1 MAAERD
7 APGRAEASEGSEA
20 PATPRPHAPA
30 GAGAGRAGPL
40 AVRRA
45 SSVCRPDRRPI
56 GFPPRMN
63 PAHSR
68 WLPDL
73 IEAMTSRPSSAALLP
88 CTVFLCAVL
97 LAACEAPPPESAEVA
112 ASDTP
117 DDTVAV
123 ADTVEDAAPEREPLP
138 ADSAIIRLDASD
150 PNLAVWRDRDIS
162 GDPPREPGPIQVGSV
177 LTFFGLP
184 IARTAEDLV
193 AGEVEVAFLGAPVD
207 MGVGYRGA
215 GEGPTALRAMR
226 RSVGSMETMISWRGE
241 LTAVDYGNAPIDN
254 LSVERSMPPIRRM
267 VREIAETGAIPV
279 IIGGDHS
286 IEFANVAG
294 LADVY
299 GKENVGVIHF
309 DAHYDAGDARHGHLI
324 SHAQPVRRLI
334 DDGHILG
341 RNFIQVG
348 LRGSWPG
355 PSGFEWMRANDMR
368 YHTMAEIDRDGWT
381 NVMREVLDQANE
393 GPEYLHISFDIDVM
407 DPAYTSGTG
416 TPVPGG
422 LTPREVFYMVRGLC
436 SENNVVGFDLVE
448 LNPLV
453 DPGYTTMLNA
463 KKVVDE
469 CMTGIALRKLGL
481 GNRDYLSP
489 LTRDDGRR

>member
-1 MAAERD
+1 MRD
-7 APGRAEASEGSEA
+7 RLRLSPVGAIGPLALFGMLVLACETPPADSVDETAP
-20 PATPRPHAPA
+20 
-30 GAGAGRAGPL
+30 GAGADAAIETDAVPAGD
-40 AVRRA
+40 ANDTA
-45 SSVCRPDRRPI
+45 SAETDT
-56 GFPPRMN
+56 
-63 PAHSR
+63 A
-68 WLPDL
+68 
-73 IEAMTSRPSSAALLP
+73 EQ
-88 CTVFLCAVL
+88 
-97 LAACEAPPPESAEVA
+97 EAPDPEA
-112 ASDTP
+112 
-117 DDTVAV
+117 
-123 ADTVEDAAPEREPLP
+123 
-138 ADSAIIRLDASD
+138 AIIRLDPDD
-150 PNLAVWRDRDIS
+150 PNLEVWRDRDIS
-162 GDPPREPGPIQVGSV
+162 DDPPREPGPIRVGSV
-177 LTFFGLP
+177 LSFFGLP
-184 IARTAEDLV
+184 IARTIEDLV
-193 AGEVEVAFLGAPVD
+193 AGEVEVAFMGAPVD
-207 MGVGYRGA
+207 MGVGFRGA
-215 GEGPTALRAMR
+215 GEGPTAFRAMR
-226 RSVGSMETMISWRGE
+226 RSVGSMETMVRWRSE

-267 VREIAETGAIPV
+267 VREIAQTGAIPV

-309 DAHYDAGDARHGHLI
+309 DAHYDAGGTRGGHLI
-324 SHAQPVRRLI
+324 SHAQPVRRLV

-355 PSGFEWMRANDMR
+355 PEGFEWMRENGLR

-381 NVMREVLDQANE
+381 TVMQRVLDEAND

-422 LTPREVFYMVRGLC
+422 LTPREVFYIVRGLC
-436 SENNVVGFDLVE
+436 SENNLVGFDLVE

-453 DPGYTTMLNA
+453 DPGYTTALNA
-463 KKVVDE
+463 KQVVDE
-469 CMTGIALRKLGL
+469 CMTGVALRKLGL

-489 LTRDDGRR
+489 LTRRDTRR

>member
-1 MAAERD
+1 MRD
-7 APGRAEASEGSEA
+7 CSRRLSSEA
-20 PATPRPHAPA
+20 AGLLVLASLLTLACESPPADSGDGAPA
-30 GAGAGRAGPL
+30 GTEAEAATDAAAGDAA
-40 AVRRA
+40 AT
-45 SSVCRPDRRPI
+45 D
-56 GFPPRMN
+56 
-63 PAHSR
+63 
-68 WLPDL
+68 
-73 IEAMTSRPSSAALLP
+73 TSDTTDTQQAD
-88 CTVFLCAVL
+88 TTEQ
-97 LAACEAPPPESAEVA
+97 EAPDPEA
-112 ASDTP
+112 
-117 DDTVAV
+117 
-123 ADTVEDAAPEREPLP
+123 
-138 ADSAIIRLDASD
+138 AIIRLDPND
-150 PNLAVWRDRDIS
+150 PNLEVWRDRDIS
-162 GDPPREPGPIQVGSV
+162 DDPPREPGPIRVGSV
-177 LTFFGLP
+177 LSFFGLP
-184 IARTAEDLV
+184 VARTIEDLV
-193 AGEVEVAFLGAPVD
+193 AGEVEVAFMGAPVD
-207 MGVGYRGA
+207 MGVGFRGA

-226 RSVGSMETMISWRGE
+226 RSTGSMETMVSWRRE

-254 LSVERSMPPIRRM
+254 LSTERSMEPIRRM

-309 DAHYDAGDARHGHLI
+309 DAHYDAGGTRSGHLI
-324 SHAQPVRRLI
+324 SHAQPVRRLV

-355 PSGFEWMRANDMR
+355 PEGFEWMRENEFR
-368 YHTMAEIDRDGWT
+368 YHTMAEIDRDGWGT
-381 NVMREVLDQANE
+381 VMQRVLDEAND

-422 LTPREVFYMVRGLC
+422 LTPREVFPIVRGLC

-453 DPGYTTMLNA
+453 DPGYTTALNA
-463 KKVVDE
+463 KQVVDE
-469 CMTGIALRKLGL
+469 CLTGVALRKLGL
-481 GNRDYLSP
+481 GSRDYLSP
-489 LTRDDGRR
+489 LTRRDARR

>member
-1 MAAERD
+1 MRDGGPSSPFRAAAFRMPGALFTLVGLLALACD
-7 APGRAEASEGSEA
+7 AP
-20 PATPRPHAPA
+20 
-30 GAGAGRAGPL
+30 
-40 AVRRA
+40 
-45 SSVCRPDRRPI
+45 
-56 GFPPRMN
+56 
-63 PAHSR
+63 
-68 WLPDL
+68 
-73 IEAMTSRPSSAALLP
+73 
-88 CTVFLCAVL
+88 
-97 LAACEAPPPESAEVA
+97 
-112 ASDTP
+112 
-117 DDTVAV
+117 
-123 ADTVEDAAPEREPLP
+123 P
-138 ADSAIIRLDASD
+138 ADSGDEALAGEATETAGQDTTAQPTDTAEEAPDPEAAIIRLDPND
-150 PNLAVWRDRDIS
+150 PNLEVWRDRDIS
-162 GDPPREPGPIQVGSV
+162 GDPPREPGPIRVGSV
-177 LTFFGLP
+177 LSFFGLP
-184 IARTAEDLV
+184 IARTIEDLV
-193 AGEVEVAFLGAPVD
+193 AGEVEVAFMGAPVD
-207 MGVGYRGA
+207 MGVGFRGA

-226 RSVGSMETMISWRGE
+226 RSTGSMETMVSWRRE

-254 LSVERSMPPIRRM
+254 LSTERSMEPIRRM

-309 DAHYDAGDARHGHLI
+309 DAHYDAGGTRSGHLI
-324 SHAQPVRRLI
+324 SHAQPVRRLV

-355 PSGFEWMRANDMR
+355 PEGFEWMRENEFR

-381 NVMREVLDQANE
+381 TVMQRVLDEAND

-422 LTPREVFYMVRGLC
+422 LTPREVFPIVRGLC

-453 DPGYTTMLNA
+453 DPGYTTTLNA
-463 KKVVDE
+463 KQVVDE
-469 CMTGIALRKLGL
+469 CLTGVALRKLGL
-481 GNRDYLSP
+481 GSRDYLSP
-489 LTRDDGRR
+489 LTRQDARR

>member
-1 MAAERD
+1 MRDPVLLSLLRDARLVAFAGALTLACETPPAESGDGGGGGAATEAGDAAAAADAGETDAAETD
-7 APGRAEASEGSEA
+7 ADATAETPEDAQQDSAQEA
-20 PATPRPHAPA
+20 PDP
-30 GAGAGRAGPL
+30 
-40 AVRRA
+40 
-45 SSVCRPDRRPI
+45 
-56 GFPPRMN
+56 
-63 PAHSR
+63 
-68 WLPDL
+68 
-73 IEAMTSRPSSAALLP
+73 EA
-88 CTVFLCAVL
+88 
-97 LAACEAPPPESAEVA
+97 
-112 ASDTP
+112 
-117 DDTVAV
+117 
-123 ADTVEDAAPEREPLP
+123 
-138 ADSAIIRLDASD
+138 AIIRLDPND
-150 PNLAVWRDRDIS
+150 PNLEVWRDRDIS
-162 GDPPREPGPIQVGSV
+162 GDPPREPGPIQVGAV
-177 LTFFGLP
+177 QTFFGLP
-184 IARTAEDLV
+184 IARTIEDLV
-193 AGEVEVAFLGAPVD
+193 AGEVEVAFMGAPVD
-207 MGVGYRGA
+207 MGVGFRGA
-215 GEGPTALRAMR
+215 GEGPNAFRAMR
-226 RSVGSMETMISWRGE
+226 RSVGSMETMVRWRSE

-267 VREIAETGAIPV
+267 VREIAQTGAIPV

-309 DAHYDAGDARHGHLI
+309 DAHYDAGGSRSGHLI
-324 SHAQPVRRLI
+324 SHAQPVRRLV

-355 PSGFEWMRANDMR
+355 PEGFEWMRQHEFR

-381 NVMREVLDQANE
+381 TVMQRVLDEAND
-393 GPEYLHISFDIDVM
+393 GPEFLHISFDIDVM

-422 LTPREVFYMVRGLC
+422 LTPREVFPIVRGLC

-453 DPGYTTMLNA
+453 DPGYTTALNA
-463 KKVVDE
+463 KQVVDE

-481 GNRDYLSP
+481 GSRDYLSP
-489 LTRDDGRR
+489 LTRRDTRR

>member
-1 MAAERD
+1 MRD
-7 APGRAEASEGSEA
+7 SSRSSPLSA
-20 PATPRPHAPA
+20 
-30 GAGAGRAGPL
+30 AGPYT
-40 AVRRA
+40 V
-45 SSVCRPDRRPI
+45 SS
-56 GFPPRMN
+56 
-63 PAHSR
+63 
-68 WLPDL
+68 
-73 IEAMTSRPSSAALLP
+73 
-88 CTVFLCAVL
+88 LCALIGL
-97 LAACEAPPPESAEVA
+97 LTLACE
-112 ASDTP
+112 TP
-117 DDTVAV
+117 
-123 ADTVEDAAPEREPLP
+123 P
-138 ADSAIIRLDASD
+138 ADSGEGAAPGTEADVATTADAATDTTAQEADTTDPEAPDPEAAIIRLDPND
-150 PNLAVWRDRDIS
+150 PNLEIWRDRDIS
-162 GDPPREPGPIQVGSV
+162 DDPPREPGPIRVGSL

-184 IARTAEDLV
+184 MARTIEDLV
-193 AGEVEVAFLGAPVD
+193 AGEVEVAFMGAPVD
-207 MGVGYRGA
+207 MGVGFRGA
-215 GEGPTALRAMR
+215 GEGPSALRAMR
-226 RSVGSMETMISWRGE
+226 RSTGSMETMISWRRE

-254 LSVERSMPPIRRM
+254 LSTERSMPPIRRM

-309 DAHYDAGDARHGHLI
+309 DAHYDAGGTRSGHLI
-324 SHAQPVRRLI
+324 SHAQPVRRLV
-334 DDGHILG
+334 DEGHILG

-355 PSGFEWMRANDMR
+355 PEGFEWMRENEFR

-381 NVMREVLDQANE
+381 TVMQRVLDEAND

-422 LTPREVFYMVRGLC
+422 LTPREVFPIVRGLC

-453 DPGYTTMLNA
+453 DPGYTTTLNA
-463 KKVVDE
+463 KQVVDE
-469 CMTGIALRKLGL
+469 CLTGVALRKLGL
-481 GNRDYLSP
+481 GSRDYLSP
-489 LTRDDGRR
+489 LTRRDARR

>member
-1 MAAERD
+1 MRD
-7 APGRAEASEGSEA
+7 
-20 PATPRPHAPA
+20 
-30 GAGAGRAGPL
+30 
-40 AVRRA
+40 
-45 SSVCRPDRRPI
+45 
-56 GFPPRMN
+56 
-63 PAHSR
+63 
-68 WLPDL
+68 
-73 IEAMTSRPSSAALLP
+73 PSSPSSLRAATLLLG
-88 CTVFLCAVL
+88 FGLIAWG
-97 LAACEAPPPESAEVA
+97 CEAPPSDSGDAGASGAEAGDPAEGADSAGA
-112 ASDTP
+112 AQEAAQDS
-117 DDTVAV
+117 AQ
-123 ADTVEDAAPEREPLP
+123 EAAPDPE
-138 ADSAIIRLDASD
+138 AAIIRLDPND
-150 PNLAVWRDRDIS
+150 PNLEVWRDRDIS
-162 GDPPREPGPIQVGSV
+162 DDPPREPGPIRVGSV

-184 IARTAEDLV
+184 VARTIEDLV
-193 AGEVEVAFLGAPVD
+193 AGEVEVAFMGAPVD
-207 MGVGYRGA
+207 MGVGFRGA
-215 GEGPTALRAMR
+215 GEGPTAFRAMR
-226 RSVGSMETMISWRGE
+226 RSVGSMETMVRWRSE

-309 DAHYDAGDARHGHLI
+309 DAHYDAGGSRSGHLI
-324 SHAQPVRRLI
+324 SHAQPVRRLV

-355 PSGFEWMRANDMR
+355 PDGFEWMRENEFR

-381 NVMREVLDQANE
+381 TVMQRVLDEAND

-422 LTPREVFYMVRGLC
+422 LTPREVFPIVRGLC

-453 DPGYTTMLNA
+453 DPGYTTALNA
-463 KKVVDE
+463 KQVVDE

-481 GNRDYLSP
+481 GSRDYLSP
-489 LTRDDGRR
+489 LTRRDARR

>member
-1 MAAERD
+1 MRDPALLSLLRDARVVVFAGALALACEPPPAESGDGGGAATEAGDAAAATDAAEATATAETPED
-7 APGRAEASEGSEA
+7 AQQDSAQEA
-20 PATPRPHAPA
+20 PDP
-30 GAGAGRAGPL
+30 
-40 AVRRA
+40 
-45 SSVCRPDRRPI
+45 
-56 GFPPRMN
+56 
-63 PAHSR
+63 
-68 WLPDL
+68 
-73 IEAMTSRPSSAALLP
+73 EA
-88 CTVFLCAVL
+88 
-97 LAACEAPPPESAEVA
+97 
-112 ASDTP
+112 
-117 DDTVAV
+117 
-123 ADTVEDAAPEREPLP
+123 
-138 ADSAIIRLDASD
+138 AIIRLDPND
-150 PNLAVWRDRDIS
+150 PNLEVWRDRDIS
-162 GDPPREPGPIQVGSV
+162 NDPPREPGPIQVGSV

-184 IARTAEDLV
+184 IARTIEDLV
-193 AGEVEVAFLGAPVD
+193 AGEVEVAFMGAPVD
-207 MGVGYRGA
+207 MGVGFRGA
-215 GEGPTALRAMR
+215 GEGPTAFRAMR
-226 RSVGSMETMISWRGE
+226 RSVGSMETMVRWRSE

-254 LSVERSMPPIRRM
+254 LSTERSMPPIRRM

-309 DAHYDAGDARHGHLI
+309 DAHYDAGGTRSGHLI
-324 SHAQPVRRLI
+324 SHAQPVRRLV
-334 DDGHILG
+334 DEGHILG

-355 PSGFEWMRANDMR
+355 PEGFEWMRENEFR

-381 NVMREVLDQANE
+381 TVMQRVLDEAND

-422 LTPREVFYMVRGLC
+422 LTPREVFPIVRGLC

-453 DPGYTTMLNA
+453 DPGYTTALNA
-463 KKVVDE
+463 KQVVDE
-469 CMTGIALRKLGL
+469 CLTGITLRKLGL
-481 GNRDYLSP
+481 GSRDYLSP
-489 LTRDDGRR
+489 LTRRDTRR

>member
-1 MAAERD
+1 MRDNLFSAGHLTSASQVVAAVILAFTVLGCEAAPAGSGDEASPDAAAEVVTEGAEAEGENAGQD
-7 APGRAEASEGSEA
+7 AASEGQEPASEEA
-20 PATPRPHAPA
+20 
-30 GAGAGRAGPL
+30 
-40 AVRRA
+40 AV
-45 SSVCRPDRRPI
+45 
-56 GFPPRMN
+56 
-63 PAHSR
+63 
-68 WLPDL
+68 
-73 IEAMTSRPSSAALLP
+73 
-88 CTVFLCAVL
+88 
-97 LAACEAPPPESAEVA
+97 
-112 ASDTP
+112 
-117 DDTVAV
+117 
-123 ADTVEDAAPEREPLP
+123 
-138 ADSAIIRLDASD
+138 IRLDPND
-150 PNLAVWRDRDIS
+150 PNLEVWRDRDIS
-162 GDPPREPGPIQVGSV
+162 NDPPREPGPINVGSV
-177 LTFFGLP
+177 LSFFGLP
-184 IARTAEDLV
+184 VARTVEDLV
-193 AGEVEVAFLGAPVD
+193 AGEVEVAFMGAPVD
-207 MGVGYRGA
+207 MGVGFRGA
-215 GEGPTALRAMR
+215 GEGPTAFRAMR
-226 RSVGSMETMISWRGE
+226 RSVGSMETMVRWRSE

-267 VREIAETGAIPV
+267 VREIAQTGAIPV

-309 DAHYDAGDARHGHLI
+309 DAHYDAGGTRGGHLI
-324 SHAQPVRRLI
+324 SHAQPVRRLV

-355 PSGFEWMRANDMR
+355 PEGFEWMRENGLR

-381 NVMREVLDQANE
+381 TVMQRVLDEAND

-422 LTPREVFYMVRGLC
+422 LTPREVFYIVRGLC
-436 SENNVVGFDLVE
+436 SENNLVGFDLVE

-453 DPGYTTMLNA
+453 DPGYTTALNA
-463 KKVVDE
+463 KQVVDE
-469 CMTGIALRKLGL
+469 CMTGVALKKLGL

-489 LTRDDGRR
+489 LTRRDTRR

>member
-1 MAAERD
+1 MRDPALLSRLRDARLLVLAGAFAVACETPPDESGDGGGAAAEAGD
-7 APGRAEASEGSEA
+7 AAAAADAGEATATAETAEDAQQDSAQEA
-20 PATPRPHAPA
+20 PDP
-30 GAGAGRAGPL
+30 
-40 AVRRA
+40 
-45 SSVCRPDRRPI
+45 
-56 GFPPRMN
+56 
-63 PAHSR
+63 
-68 WLPDL
+68 
-73 IEAMTSRPSSAALLP
+73 EA
-88 CTVFLCAVL
+88 
-97 LAACEAPPPESAEVA
+97 
-112 ASDTP
+112 
-117 DDTVAV
+117 
-123 ADTVEDAAPEREPLP
+123 
-138 ADSAIIRLDASD
+138 AIIRLDPND
-150 PNLAVWRDRDIS
+150 PNLEVWRDRDIS
-162 GDPPREPGPIQVGSV
+162 NDPPREPGPIQVGAV
-177 LTFFGLP
+177 QTFFGLP
-184 IARTAEDLV
+184 IARTIEDLV
-193 AGEVEVAFLGAPVD
+193 AGEVEVAFMGAPVD
-207 MGVGYRGA
+207 MGVGFRGA
-215 GEGPTALRAMR
+215 GEGPNAFRAMR
-226 RSVGSMETMISWRGE
+226 RSVGSMETMVRWRSE

-267 VREIAETGAIPV
+267 VREIAQTGAIPV

-309 DAHYDAGDARHGHLI
+309 DAHYDAGGSRSGHLI
-324 SHAQPVRRLI
+324 SHAQPVRRLV

-355 PSGFEWMRANDMR
+355 PEGFEWMRENEFR

-381 NVMREVLDQANE
+381 TVMQRVLDEAND

-422 LTPREVFYMVRGLC
+422 LTPREVFPIVRGLC

-453 DPGYTTMLNA
+453 DPGYTTALNA
-463 KKVVDE
+463 KQVVDE
-469 CMTGIALRKLGL
+469 CLTGIALRKLGL
-481 GNRDYLSP
+481 GSRDYLSP
-489 LTRDDGRR
+489 LTRRDTRR

>member
-1 MAAERD
+1 MRPDSFLPRPLVVALQAIAVIVLAPFIVACEAAPAGSGDEASPDAAAEAATEGSGDEGED
-7 APGRAEASEGSEA
+7 AGQDAASEGQE
-20 PATPRPHAPA
+20 PA
-30 GAGAGRAGPL
+30 
-40 AVRRA
+40 
-45 SSVCRPDRRPI
+45 S
-56 GFPPRMN
+56 
-63 PAHSR
+63 
-68 WLPDL
+68 
-73 IEAMTSRPSSAALLP
+73 
-88 CTVFLCAVL
+88 
-97 LAACEAPPPESAEVA
+97 
-112 ASDTP
+112 
-117 DDTVAV
+117 
-123 ADTVEDAAPEREPLP
+123 EDAAV
-138 ADSAIIRLDASD
+138 IRLDPDD
-150 PNLAVWRDRDIS
+150 PNLEVWRDRDIS
-162 GDPPREPGPIQVGSV
+162 NDPPREPGPINVGSV
-177 LTFFGLP
+177 LSFFGLP
-184 IARTAEDLV
+184 VARTVEDLV
-193 AGEVEVAFLGAPVD
+193 AGEVEVALMGAPVD
-207 MGVGYRGA
+207 MGVGFRGA
-215 GEGPTALRAMR
+215 GEGPTAFRAMR
-226 RSVGSMETMISWRGE
+226 RSVGSMETMVRWRSE

-267 VREIAETGAIPV
+267 VREIAQTGAIPV

-309 DAHYDAGDARHGHLI
+309 DAHYDAGGTRGGHLI
-324 SHAQPVRRLI
+324 SHAQPVRRLV

-355 PSGFEWMRANDMR
+355 PEGFEWMRENGLR

-381 NVMREVLDQANE
+381 TVMQRVLDEAND

-422 LTPREVFYMVRGLC
+422 LTPREVFYIVRGLC

-453 DPGYTTMLNA
+453 DPGYTTALNA
-463 KKVVDE
+463 KQVVDE
-469 CMTGIALRKLGL
+469 CLTGIALRKLGL
-481 GNRDYLSP
+481 GSRDYLSP
-489 LTRDDGRR
+489 LTRRDTRR

>member
-1 MAAERD
+1 MRD
-7 APGRAEASEGSEA
+7 PSRLSPLS
-20 PATPRPHAPA
+20 
-30 GAGAGRAGPL
+30 GAGPY
-40 AVRRA
+40 AVR
-45 SSVCRPDRRPI
+45 S
-56 GFPPRMN
+56 
-63 PAHSR
+63 
-68 WLPDL
+68 
-73 IEAMTSRPSSAALLP
+73 
-88 CTVFLCAVL
+88 LCALIGL
-97 LAACEAPPPESAEVA
+97 LALACE
-112 ASDTP
+112 TP
-117 DDTVAV
+117 
-123 ADTVEDAAPEREPLP
+123 P
-138 ADSAIIRLDASD
+138 ADSGEGAAPGAEADVATAAEPATDTTVQEADTAEQEAPDPEAAIIRLDPND
-150 PNLAVWRDRDIS
+150 PNLEVWRDRDIS
-162 GDPPREPGPIQVGSV
+162 DDPPREPGPIRVGSL

-184 IARTAEDLV
+184 MARTIEDLV
-193 AGEVEVAFLGAPVD
+193 AGEVEVAFMGAPVD
-207 MGVGYRGA
+207 MGVGFRGA
-215 GEGPTALRAMR
+215 GEGPNALRAMR
-226 RSVGSMETMISWRGE
+226 RSTGSMETMISWRRE

-254 LSVERSMPPIRRM
+254 LSTERSMPPIRRM

-309 DAHYDAGDARHGHLI
+309 DAHYDAGGTRSGHLI
-324 SHAQPVRRLI
+324 SHAQPVRRLV

-355 PSGFEWMRANDMR
+355 PEGFEWMRENEFR
-368 YHTMAEIDRDGWT
+368 YHTMAEIDRDGWAT
-381 NVMREVLDQANE
+381 VMQRVLDEAND

-422 LTPREVFYMVRGLC
+422 LTPREVFPIVRGLC

-453 DPGYTTMLNA
+453 DPGYTTTLNA
-463 KKVVDE
+463 KQVVDE
-469 CMTGIALRKLGL
+469 CLTGIALRKLGL
-481 GNRDYLSP
+481 GSRDYLSP
-489 LTRDDGRR
+489 LTRRDARR